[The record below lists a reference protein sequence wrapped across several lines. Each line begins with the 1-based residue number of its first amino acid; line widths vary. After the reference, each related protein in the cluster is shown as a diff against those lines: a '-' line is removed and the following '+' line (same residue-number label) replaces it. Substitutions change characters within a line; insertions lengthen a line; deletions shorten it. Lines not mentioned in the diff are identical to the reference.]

1 MLGYTD
7 FAPEAS
13 VDDDSTKLL
22 SVDILLKK
30 TTEHTLTL
38 QLLGFEPL
46 LHNVS
51 AHPNPQVTYSLE

>member
-22 SVDILLKK
+22 LVNAFLKRQRGPAYI
-30 TTEHTLTL
+30 TIIRI
-38 QLLGFEPL
+38 
-46 LHNVS
+46 
-51 AHPNPQVTYSLE
+51 